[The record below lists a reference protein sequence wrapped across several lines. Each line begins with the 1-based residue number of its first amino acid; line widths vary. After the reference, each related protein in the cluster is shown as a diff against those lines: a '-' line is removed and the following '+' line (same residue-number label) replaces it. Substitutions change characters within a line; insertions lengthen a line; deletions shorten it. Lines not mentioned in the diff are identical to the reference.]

1 MSHMN
6 PPLPP
11 TSSDSAVA
19 SFRHFQQGIRAVQ
32 VRLLLIY
39 FRFIMLLFPFLR
51 FIKWLASPPS
61 NCWFDFIFVSNSASS
76 ILLLFFWE
84 GGGGCLFRFVCFF
97 FSSFNTLFFSFVF
110 ISNCIFFQSILIS
123 RKRETERETET
134 ERKRTGKGRKLMKE
148 KKKRNLYFKIKKKNW
163 KKSWKKIEKRDLFF
177 FLRQH
182 GPRRKKTNA
191 PVFFL
196 TCPIILSPISKE
208 GDSLQL
214 SQFLFAFVCFSFFSF
229 SLSQFQ
235 TKVEMKKRRGK
246 FIDIWK
252 KKW

>member
-1 MSHMN
+1 MN
-6 PPLPP
+6 PPPPP

-39 FRFIMLLFPFLR
+39 FRFIMLLFPFLS

-148 KKKRNLYFKIKKKNW
+148 KKRNLYFKIKKKKLKKKLKKNW
-163 KKSWKKIEKRDLFF
+163 KKGF
-177 FLRQH
+177 
-182 GPRRKKTNA
+182 
-191 PVFFL
+191 V
-196 TCPIILSPISKE
+196 
-208 GDSLQL
+208 
-214 SQFLFAFVCFSFFSF
+214 FLFKATWST
-229 SLSQFQ
+229 Q
-235 TKVEMKKRRGK
+235 KKN
-246 FIDIWK
+246 
-252 KKW
+252 

>member
-1 MSHMN
+1 
-6 PPLPP
+6 
-11 TSSDSAVA
+11 
-19 SFRHFQQGIRAVQ
+19 
-32 VRLLLIY
+32 
-39 FRFIMLLFPFLR
+39 
-51 FIKWLASPPS
+51 
-61 NCWFDFIFVSNSASS
+61 
-76 ILLLFFWE
+76 
-84 GGGGCLFRFVCFF
+84 
-97 FSSFNTLFFSFVF
+97 
-110 ISNCIFFQSILIS
+110 
-123 RKRETERETET
+123 
-134 ERKRTGKGRKLMKE
+134 MKE
-148 KKKRNLYFKIKKKNW
+148 KKKRNLYFKIKKKL
-163 KKSWKKIEKRDLFF
+163 KKKLKKIEKRDLFF

-246 FIDIWK
+246 FIDI
-252 KKW
+252 

>member
-1 MSHMN
+1 M
-6 PPLPP
+6 
-11 TSSDSAVA
+11 
-19 SFRHFQQGIRAVQ
+19 GG
-32 VRLLLIY
+32 RL
-39 FRFIMLLFPFLR
+39 
-51 FIKWLASPPS
+51 
-61 NCWFDFIFVSNSASS
+61 FVS
-76 ILLLFFWE
+76 
-84 GGGGCLFRFVCFF
+84 FVF

-148 KKKRNLYFKIKKKNW
+148 KKKEFIFQNQKKLKKKL
-163 KKSWKKIEKRDLFF
+163 KKIEKRDLFF

-235 TKVEMKKRRGK
+235 TKVEMKKKKRKIHRYL
-246 FIDIWK
+246 K